1 MKDFTE
7 YFKGIS
13 PYKSN
18 LEDTFF
24 SFKQCLFLLEQAY
37 NDGLN
42 DANKSKSKIDD
53 SLINEFE
60 QFRKAYKGTKRGLKT
75 EYDNLVKKHKDY
87 KEIVPKLLGLY
98 EIQEIR
104 RNAMKDRGDWIPQ
117 LPNMQTYINQRR
129 WEECENTMQ
138 LATDTNARH
147 FDDQTLGSK
156 VYTMNGHKYYG
167 NGIEIPMI
175 APKRPSCQ
183 HIYNTSNNT
192 WYID

>member
-1 MKDFTE
+1 MKDFNE
-7 YFKGIS
+7 YLKGKTICS
-13 PYKSN
+13 SSLHVFIELDN
-18 LEDTFF
+18 
-24 SFKQCLFLLEQAY
+24 CLSALEQAY

-42 DANKSKSKIDD
+42 DANKVKSKIDD

-75 EYDNLVKKHKDY
+75 EYENLVKKHKDY

-138 LATDTNARH
+138 LATDTNTKH

-167 NGIEIPMI
+167 NGIEIPMT